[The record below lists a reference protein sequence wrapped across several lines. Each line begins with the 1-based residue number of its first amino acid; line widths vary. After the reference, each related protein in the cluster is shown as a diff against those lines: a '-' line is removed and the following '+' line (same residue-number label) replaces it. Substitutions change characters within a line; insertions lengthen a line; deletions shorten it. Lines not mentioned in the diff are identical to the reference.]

1 MPAPSS
7 PSLGHWRRYLM
18 EEMRAW
24 MRDHEDDPEKAAPE
38 VLPRVRGEFLA
49 AYPDKQA
56 EAVRIFE
63 GR

>member
-18 EEMRAW
+18 QEVRAW
-24 MRDHEDDPEKAAPE
+24 MAEHEQDPEKGTAA
-38 VLPRVRGEFLA
+38 VLPRIRGEFLA
-49 AYPDKQA
+49 AYPGKEE
-56 EAVRIFE
+56 EAVRIFD